1 MHLQPM
7 ILELQRFWAGRG
19 RVRRQSL
26 DLEVEFDVEVD
37 AGTSHPATFL
47 RVLGPE
53 PRCAAFARPCRR
65 TWGGRHGADFRQLA
79 V

>member
-7 ILELQRFWAGRG
+7 ILELQRFWAGHG
-19 RVRRQSL
+19 RVRRQPI
-26 DLEVEFDVEVD
+26 EVELDVEVGV
-37 AGTSHPATFL
+37 GTSHPATFL

-65 TWGGRHGADFRQLA
+65 LRDGRHGADFRQLA